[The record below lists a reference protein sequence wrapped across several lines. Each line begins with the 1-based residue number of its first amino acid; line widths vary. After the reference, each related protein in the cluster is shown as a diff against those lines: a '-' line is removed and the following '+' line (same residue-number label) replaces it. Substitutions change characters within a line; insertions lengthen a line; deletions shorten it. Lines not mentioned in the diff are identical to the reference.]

1 MSLSELEKLKEYSFE
16 MGPIRPPSEGG
27 SRSLLIRATRNCPW
41 SLCKFCYAT
50 FYNRERFQLRSVE
63 EIKKDIDAA
72 KAISEQIKTAAK
84 KPGGLDRLAEL
95 IDPSFLYNK
104 DSMELNQKELQNF
117 LSIKKVFMWLRSGA
131 RNAFLQDANSLVM
144 RTSDLLEVLRYLKQ
158 TFPTIQKITS
168 YARAKTL
175 AQKTKT
181 LGELKE
187 LRKAGLSRLHVGLET
202 GDDEL
207 LKYVNKGVTSE
218 EHILAGRKAKEAGFE
233 LSEYW
238 MPGLGGKTFS
248 KQHAIN
254 TARVLNAID
263 PNFVR
268 SRRFVPRKATPLFEQ
283 WKKGEFQLLSPPEE
297 LREIG
302 MMIENLNITGRVCFD
317 HFINPHYKV
326 DAGYVWNPYVKIRNP
341 NIRREDLRIGSAS
354 QNQQHRYHPRY
365 VWVFKQDYDGYKF
378 PEEKPTVLEL
388 VKKGLDV
395 DESLYMHAEDLV
407 DKSL

>member
-1 MSLSELEKLKEYSFE
+1 MSLQELERMKEYSFE

-41 SLCKFCYAT
+41 SLCKFCYGT

-72 KAISEQIKTAAK
+72 KAISEQIKVIAK
-84 KPGGLDRLAEL
+84 KLGGLDKVAKL
-95 IDPSFLYNK
+95 IEPSSLYNK
-104 DSMELNQKELQNF
+104 SFMELDQKELKNF
-117 LSIKKVFMWLRSGA
+117 QSIKKVFKWLRSGT

-158 TFPTIQKITS
+158 TFPNLQRITS

-248 KQHAIN
+248 KQHAMN
-254 TARVLNAID
+254 TARVLNAINPD
-263 PNFVR
+263 FIR
-268 SRRFVPRKATPLFEQ
+268 SRRFVPRKATPLFEE
-283 WKKGEFQLLSPPEE
+283 WKKGEFQLLSPHEE

-302 MMIENLNITGRVCFD
+302 MMIENLNIMGKVCFD
-317 HFINPHYKV
+317 HFMNPAYRV
-326 DAGYVWNPYVKIRNP
+326 ESGYVW
-341 NIRREDLRIGSAS
+341 L
-354 QNQQHRYHPRY
+354 
-365 VWVFKQDYDGYKF
+365 FKQDYDGYKF
-378 PEEKPTVLEL
+378 PEEKPKVIEL
-388 VKKGLDV
+388 VKQGLDV
-395 DESLYMHAEDLV
+395 DESLYMRAEDLV
-407 DKSL
+407 EKSL